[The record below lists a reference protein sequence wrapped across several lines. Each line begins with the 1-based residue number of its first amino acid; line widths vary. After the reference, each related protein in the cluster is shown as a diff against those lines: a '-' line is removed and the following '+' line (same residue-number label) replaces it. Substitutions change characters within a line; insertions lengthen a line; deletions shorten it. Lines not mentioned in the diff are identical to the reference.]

1 LKDRKVA
8 VDASCACKKKG
19 HKGSYVE
26 KDNSHC
32 LHKWLELWSTHNA

>member
-1 LKDRKVA
+1 MPAVHVNKKVT
-8 VDASCACKKKG
+8 KI
-19 HKGSYVE
+19 E